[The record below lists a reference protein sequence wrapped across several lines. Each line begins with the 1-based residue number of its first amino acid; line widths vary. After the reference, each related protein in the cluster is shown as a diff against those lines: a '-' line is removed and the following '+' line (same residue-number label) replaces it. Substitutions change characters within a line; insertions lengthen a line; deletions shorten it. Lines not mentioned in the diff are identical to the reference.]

1 MALRT
6 LYVDFNSYFA
16 SVEQQLRPELRGQP
30 VGVVPVMADT
40 TCCIAASYEAKK
52 FGIKTGTLVSEA
64 KARCPDIRL
73 VEARP
78 LTYVEFHHRLVEV
91 VESCTPVDK
100 VYSID
105 EMACELTGSQQQRE
119 NAIRLGKE
127 IKARI
132 AEKVGAFM
140 RCSVGIAPNTFLAKT
155 ATDMEKPDGFVI
167 IDDADLPGC
176 LYRLKLRELCGIGPA
191 METRLLSHGISTVEQ
206 LTTATKAQLRKVW
219 NGIEGE
225 RWYAKLRGEVTF
237 APPTNKSTI
246 GHQHVL
252 PPDERTDKAA
262 LAVLYKLL
270 QKAAVRLRSY
280 DYMAGGVQLGIKC
293 VNGSRWSQQMRFDHT
308 WDTIQLCDVL
318 ERLWSQRPK
327 GKPLMVGVTLFELLE
342 RRGSTPSLFGE
353 DIRRDRL
360 NEVVDR
366 LNSRFGGNTIYFG
379 GAQSALDSAP
389 MRIAFSHIPDLKLED

>member
-1 MALRT
+1 
-6 LYVDFNSYFA
+6 
-16 SVEQQLRPELRGQP
+16 
-30 VGVVPVMADT
+30 
-40 TCCIAASYEAKK
+40 
-52 FGIKTGTLVSEA
+52 
-64 KARCPDIRL
+64 
-73 VEARP
+73 
-78 LTYVEFHHRLVEV
+78 
-91 VESCTPVDK
+91 
-100 VYSID
+100 
-105 EMACELTGSQQQRE
+105 
-119 NAIRLGKE
+119 
-127 IKARI
+127 
-132 AEKVGAFM
+132 M

-308 WDTIQLCDVL
+308 WDTIQLCAVL